1 MTAMSTT
8 AHRCDR
14 PAASLAC
21 QTRASGPIVRRKH
34 GWSSDYSINEP
45 ASLSPGFHPDR
56 LGGAHTVA
64 ELLARDGVYRSQ
76 FETGSPTVG

>member
-1 MTAMSTT
+1 MVLRRCP
-8 AHRCDR
+8 HRQIR
-14 PAASLAC
+14 I
-21 QTRASGPIVRRKH
+21 RGRRSRRVTQRH
-34 GWSSDYSINEP
+34 PDLVDGANSDYSINEP